1 MKQMTTTAAEMSVTK
16 SEGEPKQRGNRATR
30 VPEILEISINSFASE
45 GYAAFN
51 QRRVA
56 SGSGIR
62 LSTLQHYFRT
72 REDLLR
78 ATVETMAERYL
89 EMYRKL
95 SKDNLLA
102 PMSGLDRIVDET
114 FAALMKQDS
123 NLSAFAIELWSLAE
137 HEDFARDLL
146 EEMIGENQEIF
157 AGQVSRINPRL
168 TSEDCAQRGALL
180 TSHLQGLLV
189 FVRQAGKN
197 TPDLN
202 ALRAI
207 TKVVWR
213 ALSTAPQ

>member
-1 MKQMTTTAAEMSVTK
+1 MKHMTTAAAEMSVAK

-89 EMYRKL
+89 EMYRVP
-95 SKDNLLA
+95 A
-102 PMSGLDRIVDET
+102 RIVWTRFCSSGGLFEGGC
-114 FAALMKQDS
+114 
-123 NLSAFAIELWSLAE
+123 LSGF
-137 HEDFARDLL
+137 
-146 EEMIGENQEIF
+146 
-157 AGQVSRINPRL
+157 
-168 TSEDCAQRGALL
+168 
-180 TSHLQGLLV
+180 QG
-189 FVRQAGKN
+189 
-197 TPDLN
+197 
-202 ALRAI
+202 
-207 TKVVWR
+207 
-213 ALSTAPQ
+213 

>member
-1 MKQMTTTAAEMSVTK
+1 MKHMTTTAAERSVTK
-16 SEGEPKQRGNRATR
+16 SEGEPNSRGNRATR
-30 VPEILEISINSFASE
+30 VPEILEISTNSFASE

-56 SGSGIR
+56 SGSWIR
-62 LSTLQHYFRT
+62 LS
-72 REDLLR
+72 LLR
-78 ATVETMAERYL
+78 ATVETMAECYL
-89 EMYRKL
+89 EMYRKQ

-102 PMSGLDRIVDET
+102 PMSRLDRIVDET
-114 FAALMKQDS
+114 FAALTKQDS

-146 EEMIGENQEIF
+146 EEMIGQNQEIF
-157 AGQVSRINPRL
+157 AGLVSRINPRL
-168 TSEDCAQRGALL
+168 SSEDCGQRGALL

-207 TKVVWR
+207 TKVVWK